1 MPVKTLIPV
10 LFSLLL
16 AIPASATKQA
26 TPERGIAKVLNIR
39 DRADLVLRV
48 TRDRLDRFLA
58 GFMRETGFDMWIV
71 ACNEDNLDPVLMTM
85 MPYEN
90 WCPITPIVVLF
101 DRGPDKGVERINVSR
116 MDTQGLFENA
126 WDAAAW
132 DKDKKENQ
140 WACLGR
146 VVRERDPKRIGIDT
160 GEIQWAA
167 GGLTSVLE
175 ARLEEAVGPLYT
187 ARLRS
192 AEPLATLWLETLG
205 DEEIGIMGRAA
216 EISRSIIAD
225 MFSSSVV
232 TTGRTTTDDLRF
244 YYWQRV
250 ADLGLDASFSPFVSI
265 RGRAPADVERHGK
278 TDKIIRPGD
287 IVHCDVGL
295 KYMRWNSDHQEVA
308 YVLRAGETDVPETF
322 RKMMAEANRLQ
333 DVYRGEF
340 RTGLTGDEILRNTLR
355 KAAEAGIPGP
365 KVYSH
370 SLGYFLHE
378 PGPLIGLPWEQ
389 ANNPGRGDVR
399 LVPGSCF
406 TAEMSVTAPVP
417 EWGGTEFRLPLEQDV
432 AFTGGEVVFLAGR
445 QTAFHLIH

>member
-1 MPVKTLIPV
+1 MPGKTIIPILSV
-10 LFSLLL
+10 LVVALS
-16 AIPASATKQA
+16 APSTASSS
-26 TPERGIAKVLNIR
+26 PDRNVPKVLNIR

-48 TRDRLDRFLA
+48 TRDRLDRLLP
-58 GFMRETGFDMWIV
+58 GFMRETGFDMWII
-71 ACNEDNLDPVLMTM
+71 ACNEDDLDPVLMTM
-85 MPYEN
+85 MPFEN
-90 WCPITPIVVLF
+90 WCPITQIVVLF
-101 DRGPDKGVERINVSR
+101 DRGPEKGLERINVSR
-116 MDTQGLFENA
+116 TDTQGLFENA

-132 DKDKKENQ
+132 DKDKKESQ
-140 WACLGR
+140 WDCLGR
-146 VVRERDPKRIGIDT
+146 IVRERDPQRIGIDT
-160 GEIQWAA
+160 GEVQWAA

-175 ARLEEAVGPLYT
+175 SRLKGAIGPLYA

-192 AEPLATLWLETLG
+192 AEPLATIWLETLL
-205 DEEIGIMGRAA
+205 DEEIVIMERAA
-216 EISRSIIAD
+216 AVSRSIIAD
-225 MFSSSVV
+225 MLSSAVV
-232 TTGRTTTDDLRF
+232 TPGQTTTDDLRF
-244 YYWQRV
+244 YYWQRA
-250 ADLGLDASFSPFVSI
+250 ADLGLGVSFSPFVSI
-265 RGRAPADVERHGK
+265 RGRAPAEVERYGK
-278 TDKIIRPGD
+278 TDKTIRPGD

-308 YVLRAGETDVPETF
+308 YVLKPGEADVPETF

-340 RTGLTGDEILRNTLR
+340 RTGLTGNEILVNTLR
-355 KAAEAGIPGP
+355 KAAGLGIPGP

-417 EWGGTEFRLPLEQDV
+417 EWGGKEFRLPIEQDV

-445 QTAFHLIH
+445 QTAFHVIR

>member
-1 MPVKTLIPV
+1 MIGKTLILV
-10 LFSLLL
+10 LSTFVL
-16 AIPASATKQA
+16 ALSAPSAMQGV
-26 TPERGIAKVLNIR
+26 PEHDVAKALNIR

-48 TRDRLDRFLA
+48 TRGRLDRLLA
-58 GFMRETGFDMWIV
+58 GFMRESGFDMWII
-71 ACNEDNLDPVLMTM
+71 ACNEDDLDPVLMTM

-90 WCPITPIVVLF
+90 WCPITQIIVLF

-116 MDTQGLFENA
+116 TDTQGLFENA

-132 DKDKKENQ
+132 DKDKKESQ
-140 WACLGR
+140 WDCLGR
-146 VVRERDPKRIGIDT
+146 IVRERDPKRIGINT
-160 GEIQWAA
+160 GEVQWAA

-175 ARLEEAVGPLYT
+175 ARLKDAVGPLYA

-205 DEEIGIMGRAA
+205 DEELEIMERAA
-216 EISRSIIAD
+216 AISRSLIAD
-225 MFSSSVV
+225 MFSDPVV
-232 TTGRTTTDDLRF
+232 TPGHTTTDDLRF
-244 YYWQRV
+244 AYWQRV
-250 ADLGLDASFSPFVSI
+250 ADLGLDVSFSPFVSI
-265 RGRAPADVERHGK
+265 RGRAPADVERYG
-278 TDKIIRPGD
+278 TADKIIRPGD

-308 YVLRAGETDVPETF
+308 YVLKPGETDVPETF

-340 RTGLTGDEILRNTLR
+340 KTGLTGNEILVNTLR
-355 KAAEAGIPGP
+355 KAAGLGIPGP

-417 EWGGTEFRLPLEQDV
+417 EWGGKEFRLPLEQDV
-432 AFTGGEVVFLAGR
+432 AFTGREVIFLAGR
-445 QTAFHLIH
+445 QTAFHVIR

>member
-1 MPVKTLIPV
+1 MSARSIVPV
-10 LFSLLL
+10 LSALVLALLS
-16 AIPASATKQA
+16 PATAPA
-26 TPERGIAKVLNIR
+26 APRPDVPAVLNIR
-39 DRADLVLRV
+39 ERADLVLRV
-48 TRDRLDRFLA
+48 TRDRLDRLLP
-58 GFMRETGFDMWIV
+58 GFMRETGFDMWII
-71 ACNEDNLDPVLMTM
+71 ACNEDNLDPMLMTM

-90 WCPITPIVVLF
+90 WCPITQILVLF
-101 DRGPDKGVERINVSR
+101 DRGPEKGVERINVSR
-116 MDTQGLFENA
+116 TDTQGLFESA

-132 DKDKKENQ
+132 DTGQKESQ

-146 VVRERDPKRIGIDT
+146 IVRERSPKSIGIET
-160 GEIQWAA
+160 GEVQWAA
-167 GGLTSVLE
+167 GGLTSVLKT
-175 ARLEEAVGPLYT
+175 RLEAAIGPTFT

-192 AEPLATLWLETLG
+192 AEPLATRWLETLG
-205 DEEIGIMGRAA
+205 DEELEIMERAA
-216 EISRSIIAD
+216 AISRSIIAD
-225 MFSSSVV
+225 MFSSAVI
-232 TTGRTTTDDLRF
+232 TPGQTTTDDLRF

-250 ADLGLDASFSPFVSI
+250 ADLGLGVSFSPFISI
-265 RGRAPADVERHGK
+265 RGRAPADIEAYGK
-278 TDKIIRPGD
+278 ADKVLRPGD
-287 IVHCDVGL
+287 IVHCDVGV

-308 YVLRAGETDVPETF
+308 YVLKPGETDAPETF

-340 RTGLTGDEILRNTLR
+340 RTGLTGNEVLVNTLR
-355 KAAEAGIPGP
+355 KATGLGIPGP

-417 EWGGTEFRLPLEQDV
+417 EWGGKDFRLPIEQDV
-432 AFTGGEVVFLAGR
+432 AFTGSEVVFLSGR
-445 QTAFHLIH
+445 QTAFHLIR